1 MYLQFDTL
9 WPLYNSDVED
19 LTKLNS
25 EISIESAGVCVC
37 GGIIHNEI
45 ETKQL
50 VQECSICLTC
60 IPS

>member
-9 WPLYNSDVED
+9 WPLYNSNVED

-25 EISIESAGVCVC
+25 KISIESAGVCG

-45 ETKQL
+45 EIKQL
-50 VQECSICLTC
+50 VLECSICPTC